1 MIYVMSDVHGCMD
14 EFKKMLEKI
23 HFSDNDMLY
32 IIGDVVDRGPRPIEL
47 LQYIMKHKNMELL
60 MGNHEDMM
68 LSSMVSPYLDK
79 EEMEALSVSQKI
91 QSNRQLWVYH
101 NGGYVTAQQY
111 NELTGEERHE
121 IYDYLVSLDKVKEF
135 ELNDEKYLF
144 IHGAPDPFFEES
156 MKRGNYSTD
165 VLWERIERWDI
176 DKDLI
181 PGYEIIVGHTPTY
194 HYGQQY
200 EGKIINN
207 THKYLIDC
215 GCVFGYALGC
225 LCLDTKETYYI
236 ENEEG

>member
-1 MIYVMSDVHGCMD
+1 
-14 EFKKMLEKI
+14 
-23 HFSDNDMLY
+23 
-32 IIGDVVDRGPRPIEL
+32 
-47 LQYIMKHKNMELL
+47 
-60 MGNHEDMM
+60 
-68 LSSMVSPYLDK
+68 
-79 EEMEALSVSQKI
+79 
-91 QSNRQLWVYH
+91 
-101 NGGYVTAQQY
+101 
-111 NELTGEERHE
+111 
-121 IYDYLVSLDKVKEF
+121 
-135 ELNDEKYLF
+135 
-144 IHGAPDPFFEES
+144 

-200 EGKIINN
+200 EGKIIRN

-215 GCVFGYALGC
+215 GCVFGYTLGC